1 MIDINSDSDNRGIT
15 LNWVGISNYKHPVQF
30 RGFNTIA
37 DICFYVN
44 LIGEKRAIHMSRL
57 IEVLQD
63 LVICDIFSIDI
74 LLLEALTALETNSVR
89 LELKFPYILKKM
101 SPVTQM
107 QGHVPYNCELICE
120 KYNDT
125 VLWIKYKITI
135 PVTSVCPCS
144 KSISEYGA
152 HNQRGFVTIEF
163 SSDIDVG
170 IISIV
175 SIVEK
180 NASSEV
186 YSLLKRPDEKHVTE
200 NGYANAKFVEDITRD
215 IILLFPEHLKKKGFR
230 VRVENLESI
239 HAHNAV
245 AIYQFD

>member
-1 MIDINSDSDNRGIT
+1 MIDINSYSDNRGIA
-15 LNWVGISNYKHPVQF
+15 LNWVGISNYKHPIQF
-30 RGFNTIA
+30 EGFNSIT

-44 LIGEKRAIHMSRL
+44 LKSEKRAVHMSRL
-57 IEVLQD
+57 IEVLQE
-63 LVICDIFSIDI
+63 LYICDFSSIDT
-74 LLLEALTALETNSVR
+74 LLSRALTALETNSIR

-101 SPVTQM
+101 SPVTQK
-107 QGHVPYNCELICE
+107 QGYVPYNCELVCE
-120 KYNDT
+120 KCNDA

-144 KSISEYGA
+144 KSISKYGA

-163 SSDIDVG
+163 SSNVDVDIIN

-175 SIVEK
+175 EK
-180 NASSEV
+180 SASSEV

-200 NGYANAKFVEDITRD
+200 NGYTNAKFVEDITRD
-215 IILLFPEHLKKKGFR
+215 IILLLPKHLKKKGFR
-230 VRVENLESI
+230 VLVENMESI

-245 AIYQFD
+245 AIYEFD